1 MKITKELL
9 KQIIREEIGQRGRD
23 NPVLFKVNQMA
34 SYVNK
39 LAQSARTGDAELR
52 KIAIQEIRSILKEI
66 EMMQ

>member
-9 KQIIREEIGQRGRD
+9 KQIIREEIGQRGQD

-34 SYVNK
+34 SYVNQ
-39 LAQSARTGDAELR
+39 LAQAARTGDAELR

-66 EMMQ
+66 EMM

>member
-34 SYVNK
+34 SYVK
-39 LAQSARTGDAELR
+39 QLAQSAQSGDAGLR
-52 KIAIQEIRSILKEI
+52 KIAIQEIRNLLKEI
-66 EMMQ
+66 EAM